1 MAITV
6 SQDLKVYSFDSVGVL
21 ETSLNTFTVEP
32 VDSPPIG
39 IKTPISLEETSE
51 DFLVMHRELSKQIRD
66 NFKNLL
72 LTNHGE
78 RLLLSDFGANLRPLA
93 FEMQSEGGI
102 TAALQRI
109 KTAVDRFMPF
119 IILDTFEPLRLLNP
133 DESVAKLG
141 ARITYQVPSANI
153 TNQAI
158 EIVLYSVA

>member
-1 MAITV
+1 MAISI
-6 SQDLKVYSFDSVGVL
+6 SQNLKVYSFDSVGVL
-21 ETSLNTFTVEP
+21 ETSLDTFTVETA
-32 VDSPPIG
+32 DAPPIG
-39 IKTPISLEETSE
+39 IKTPISLEPSTE
-51 DFLVMHRELSKQIRD
+51 DFVVMHRELSKQIRD

-119 IILDTFEPLRLLNP
+119 ITLDTFEPLRLLNP

-141 ARITYQVPSANI
+141 ARITYGVPSANI